1 MWKLFPSSWH
11 ERAGVFR
18 HRHAA
23 AAEAFEE
30 NWLAWL
36 EEGLRRVR
44 PRMPHAQGSDA
55 VEALRTLGGP
65 ALLELDETLRC
76 RRFPRCRVCSPCCKP
91 PKGATR
97 IDVGDLLIWSW
108 PLSSR
113 NQ

>member
-44 PRMPHAQGSDA
+44 PRMPQALGSDA
-55 VEALRTLGGP
+55 VEALRTLGGS
-65 ALLELDETLRC
+65 ALLELDETLRADALRYWPPTASPSSP
-76 RRFPRCRVCSPCCKP
+76 RRDD
-91 PKGATR
+91 T
-97 IDVGDLLIWSW
+97 DETL
-108 PLSSR
+108 
-113 NQ
+113 